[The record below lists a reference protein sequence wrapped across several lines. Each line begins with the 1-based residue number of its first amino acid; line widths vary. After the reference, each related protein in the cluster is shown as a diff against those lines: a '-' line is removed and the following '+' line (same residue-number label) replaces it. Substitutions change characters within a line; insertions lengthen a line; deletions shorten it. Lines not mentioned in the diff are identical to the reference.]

1 MKKPTKRK
9 KPSFKFNS
17 VMLIDDNELDNF
29 INQKILESNFFAEN
43 IYINTSGASALELLR
58 NFSVNQKLMPVLI
71 PNVIFLDINMPFMDG
86 PQFIEQFLK
95 LPEKILNKCRL
106 VVLTSSINPEDK
118 KLVSKL
124 SQQIIFLNKPLTDE
138 GLALI
143 V

>member
-1 MKKPTKRK
+1 MKKPAKRK

-29 INQKILESNFFAEN
+29 INQKILESNCFAEN

-118 KLVSKL
+118 KQVSKL